1 MSDNDNLD
9 QTELSR
15 LLSQMMSDSIV
26 RNLAQIGFQANQSNY
41 LASFYPEAEMDS
53 LDADQLDSLPEFYYY
68 LPKQDNSEPTPLSQA
83 HSQASLMR
91 TTTPPA
97 ALSAKDAKR
106 LLDQDAE

>member
-1 MSDNDNLD
+1 MPDNDNLD
-9 QTELSR
+9 QNELSR
-15 LLSQMMSDSIV
+15 LVSQMMSDSIV
-26 RNLAQIGFQANQSNY
+26 RDLAQMGFQPNQSNY
-41 LASFYPEAEMDS
+41 LASSYPEAEMDS
-53 LDADQLDSLPEFYYY
+53 LDADQLDSLPESYYY
-68 LPKQDNSEPTPLSQA
+68 LPKQDNSDPTPLSQA

>member
-1 MSDNDNLD
+1 MPDNDNLD
-9 QTELSR
+9 QNELSR
-15 LLSQMMSDSIV
+15 LVSQMMSDGIV
-26 RNLAQIGFQANQSNY
+26 QQLSKLSFPASQFSY
-41 LASFYPEAEMDS
+41 LALAYPEAEMDS
-53 LDADQLDSLPEFYYY
+53 LDADQLDSLPEFYDY

-83 HSQASLMR
+83 HSQASLVR